1 MLTTAVILGHHKS
14 HPYKKVNLNSKC
26 CVCPDCSTDQPF
38 PISLLLLGPLYS
50 LRCNSIEITLTNN
63 LPIKCPSERKS
74 HMSLTLNQKLEMIK
88 INEEDL
94 LKAEIGGKLGFLHQA
109 VSHVVNAKGESS

>member
-88 INEEDL
+88 LSEEGVS
-94 LKAEIGGKLGFLHQA
+94 KAEKGQKLGLLCQI
-109 VSHVVNAKGESS
+109 VSQVGMQKKSS